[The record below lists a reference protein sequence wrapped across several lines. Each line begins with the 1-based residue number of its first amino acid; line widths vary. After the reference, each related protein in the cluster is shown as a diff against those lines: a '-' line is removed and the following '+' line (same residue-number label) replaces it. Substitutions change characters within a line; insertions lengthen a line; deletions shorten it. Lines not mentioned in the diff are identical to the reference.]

1 MSTGNKRYG
10 DRWVFGP
17 LNCATGAHQ
26 PFSDQVQL
34 EACSSFTTDYAVTFS
49 ALGALDAPDTIPSGG
64 IRAMD
69 FSGANGSC
77 MLVSHVWRERHAR

>member
-1 MSTGNKRYG
+1 MSTSNKRYG

-17 LNCATGAHQ
+17 LSCATGAQQ
-26 PFSDQVQL
+26 PFTEQLQL
-34 EACSSFTTDYAVTFS
+34 ESSGSFTPDYEVHFS

-64 IRAMD
+64 IRALD
-69 FSGANGSC
+69 FEGANGSR